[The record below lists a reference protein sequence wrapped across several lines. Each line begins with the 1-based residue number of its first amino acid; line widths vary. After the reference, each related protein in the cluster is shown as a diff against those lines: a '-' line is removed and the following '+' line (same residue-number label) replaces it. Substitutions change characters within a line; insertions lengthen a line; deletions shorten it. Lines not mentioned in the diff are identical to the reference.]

1 MIARNE
7 TQGYCERILTLLEP
21 FHNDACVSGV
31 FADIAEI
38 QRLLEYY
45 SFRTPHLADRFADR
59 LSSRYRYEIFAI
71 YGTSELLRR
80 QTESSYL
87 RLEQLL
93 PTLVRVALMRLC
105 CEGKL
110 SLSRTQVAQSD
121 GMLYLALK
129 KERGLSL

>member
-1 MIARNE
+1 MKHRDTANASSLCLNPS
-7 TQGYCERILTLLEP
+7 G
-21 FHNDACVSGV
+21 NDACVSGV

-80 QTESSYL
+80 RPRAVICVWSSFCPPWCAWL
-87 RLEQLL
+87 
-93 PTLVRVALMRLC
+93 
-105 CEGKL
+105 
-110 SLSRTQVAQSD
+110 
-121 GMLYLALK
+121 
-129 KERGLSL
+129 